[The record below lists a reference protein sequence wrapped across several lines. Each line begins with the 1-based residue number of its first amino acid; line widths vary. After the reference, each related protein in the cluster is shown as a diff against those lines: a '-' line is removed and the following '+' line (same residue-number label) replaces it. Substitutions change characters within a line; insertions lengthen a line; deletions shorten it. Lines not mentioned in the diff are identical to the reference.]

1 MDFSIVGDVT
11 YAEAIAVGRSIK
23 ELRRRTRAYGVGR
36 WRKMK
41 GTATVRLRNGSHRT
55 AEVHWYEAN
64 GIGQREHKLKLPFL
78 D

>member
-1 MDFSIVGDVT
+1 MDFQLVSDI
-11 YAEAIAVGRSIK
+11 AEAEVIASGRSIK
-23 ELRRRTRAYGVGR
+23 ELRRLTRAHGVGR

-41 GTATVRLRNGSHRT
+41 GIATVRLRDGNYRL
-55 AEVHWYEAN
+55 AEVHWYEAA

>member
-1 MDFSIVGDVT
+1 MDFQIVSDLVDR
-11 YAEAIAVGRSIK
+11 EVIATGRSIR
-23 ELRRRTRAYGVGR
+23 ELRRLIRSHGVGR

-41 GTATVRLRNGSHRT
+41 GVATVRLRDGSYRV
-55 AEVHWYEAN
+55 AEVHWYEAA